1 MRYFR
6 TSSSLFRRR
15 LTGIPEMA
23 LNAQHIKVHNEK
35 KNQSPG
41 KQQPTQK
48 SKQTK
53 SDLFVIKDSTY
64 HEDMFIHN
72 KK

>member
-1 MRYFR
+1 
-6 TSSSLFRRR
+6 
-15 LTGIPEMA
+15 MA
-23 LNAQHIKVHNEK
+23 LNAQHIKVLNEK

>member
-1 MRYFR
+1 
-6 TSSSLFRRR
+6 
-15 LTGIPEMA
+15 MA
-23 LNAQHIKVHNEK
+23 LNAQHIKVLNEK
-35 KNQSPG
+35 KNRSPG
-41 KQQPTQK
+41 KQQPTQE

-53 SDLFVIKDSTY
+53 SDLFVIKDSKY